1 MKKLFHRCR
10 PLLILAVFA
19 TLLISVP
26 VMAKDKTVNVG
37 KLKNGGYLDYE
48 GTTQSHKFIYH
59 RINVPSDG
67 AVGVI
72 GIRVKNGSKYSI
84 KAAMCDS
91 KKARIDYYTNC
102 TLFDSG
108 DDNSMAQVYG
118 LKKGVYYLRMQNN
131 SPGSKYFVTFYYLK
145 YSNGGASKAKARS
158 MSAGKKY
165 SMLIGAGTSAS
176 TSAWYKLKV
185 NGSRQV
191 ILTVSTEGQGTFKI
205 QITGSRMNQSDTIK
219 AGQGF
224 DFTLYGLKGSKKI
237 ALSAGTYYVKLSK
250 SSKRTNGYAELSWK
264 YK

>member
-1 MKKLFHRCR
+1 MKQFFHRCR

-19 TLLISVP
+19 ALLISAP

-37 KLKNGGYLDYE
+37 KLRNGDHLDYE

-67 AVGVI
+67 AVGVV
-72 GIRVKNGSKYSI
+72 GFRTKGGSEYSI

-91 KKARIDYYTNC
+91 KKNRIDYYTNC
-102 TLFDSG
+102 TLFDENTS
-108 DDNSMAQVYG
+108 QIYG

-131 SPGSKYFVTFYYLK
+131 SPGSKYYLTFYYQK
-145 YSNGGASKAKARS
+145 YSNGGASKSKARS
-158 MSAGKKY
+158 MSAGKTY
-165 SMLIGAGTSAS
+165 TMLIGAGTSAS
-176 TSAWYKLKV
+176 TAAWYKLKV

-191 ILTVSTEGQGTFKI
+191 ILTVSTAGQGTFKI
-205 QITGSRMNQSDTIK
+205 QMTGSRMNQSDTIK
-219 AGQGF
+219 AGDAF
-224 DFTLYGLKGSKKI
+224 DFTLFGLKGTKKI

-250 SSKRTNGYAELSWK
+250 SSKRTNGCAELSWK